1 MTVTSRARGQAPPSR
16 FELDGGALAFLEP
29 SHAVPIVS
37 IVVALRS
44 GSAAD
49 PAGKSGLARL
59 ALRMLRRGCEGMTA
73 EQIDFRIDLL
83 GAELAVDASPSSVA
97 MHAQVIARN
106 LDSFIDLLTRLLA
119 TPTFPEDEL
128 ERLKRE
134 TIAEIIEAR
143 DSDRVVA
150 QKALQRTLFAGHP
163 YGHNAGGTTETVR
176 TIRRDDVLSF
186 CRRFIVQANLVIGM
200 SGDVAPDRAPLLARK
215 LVAGLQV
222 GAAEPDAVVE
232 PSMRPGRRLV
242 VVNKPERTQT
252 QILVGTLGTSAHD
265 DDHVELVVSNAVFGG
280 TFTSRLVREVR
291 SKRGWSYGASSRMS
305 VDRHR
310 QAWVMWTFPAA
321 EDAAACLKLTIEL
334 LTAWIE
340 KGVSASEVSFIKRY
354 LVRSHAFEVDTAAKR
369 LHQALDVDLL
379 ALPGDYYTAW
389 VSRVQNVTA
398 EGASSAAKRRIRAE
412 DLLIVVVGTASQV
425 LEPLRSAVPEL
436 AETSVVAF
444 DAE

>member
-1 MTVTSRARGQAPPSR
+1 MSSRARNHATPSR
-16 FELDGGALAFLEP
+16 FELDGGAVAFLEP
-29 SHAVPIVS
+29 THAVPIVS
-37 IVVALRS
+37 IVIALRC
-44 GSAAD
+44 GSAVD
-49 PAGKSGLARL
+49 LPGKSGLARI

-83 GAELAVDASPSSVA
+83 GGELAVDASPSSVA
-97 MHAQVIARN
+97 MHAQVIARS
-106 LDSFIDLLTRLLA
+106 LDPFIDLLTRLLG

-163 YGHNAGGTTETVR
+163 YGRNAGGTTETVR
-176 TIRRDDVLSF
+176 SIQRDDVLSF
-186 CRRFIVQANLVIGM
+186 CRRFLVQGNLVIGM
-200 SGDVAPDRAPLLARK
+200 SGDVAPDRAPQLARK
-215 LVAGLQV
+215 LVAGLPL
-222 GAAEPDAVVE
+222 GAAEPDGVGE
-232 PSMRPGRRLV
+232 PSMKPGRRLLL
-242 VVNKPERTQT
+242 VNKPERTQT
-252 QILVGTLGTSAHD
+252 QILVATLGTSAHD
-265 DDHVELVVSNAVFGG
+265 EDHVDLVVSNAVFGG

-310 QAWVMWTFPAA
+310 QAWLMWTFPAA
-321 EDAAACLKLTIEL
+321 QDAAACLKLTIDL
-334 LTAWIE
+334 LTAWVE
-340 KGVSASEVSFIKRY
+340 TGVSRSEVGFIQRY

-379 ALPGDYYTAW
+379 ALPDDYYTAW
-389 VSRVQNVTA
+389 VSRVRGVTP
-398 EGASSAAKRRIRAE
+398 EGASSAAKRRIRVE
-412 DLLIVVVGTASQV
+412 NLLIVVVGTAAQL
-425 LEPLRSAVPEL
+425 LEPLRGAVGGL